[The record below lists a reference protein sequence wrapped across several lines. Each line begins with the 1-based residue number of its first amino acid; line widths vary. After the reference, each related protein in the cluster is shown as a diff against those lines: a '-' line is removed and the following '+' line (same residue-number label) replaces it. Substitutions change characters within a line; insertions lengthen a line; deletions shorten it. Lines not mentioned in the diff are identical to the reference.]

1 MRRKR
6 NSIIDKLDIPTLLQE
21 LEEWRVANKL
31 SRAKLAKRLGL
42 RSYVATYYWYK
53 GTNKPYPRNLW
64 RIVKLLGKPMSVEDY
79 KAWVSEPTIKQ

>member
-6 NSIIDKLDIPTLLQE
+6 ESVIDKQDIPALLEE
-21 LEEWRVANKL
+21 LESWRVAHNL
-31 SRAKLAKRLGL
+31 SRAKLAKKLGL

-64 RIVKLLGKPMSVEDY
+64 RIIKLLGKQLSVEDY